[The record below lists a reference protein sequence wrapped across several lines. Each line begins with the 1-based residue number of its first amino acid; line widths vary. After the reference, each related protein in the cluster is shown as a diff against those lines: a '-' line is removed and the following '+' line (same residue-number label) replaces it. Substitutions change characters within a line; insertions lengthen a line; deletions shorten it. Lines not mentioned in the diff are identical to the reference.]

1 MRIGVSDGD
10 GDGEGMG
17 GGSDE
22 GEVKRVGV
30 EDENGFNREEEK
42 SSLIPS
48 SVVDKKGVVKEYE
61 VALKHLDFGFFHI
74 LLLVINGVALSSD
87 AVEILSISFIFPL
100 LSRKD
105 GWGLGSAE
113 EALLG
118 STIFLGMLFGNF
130 VWGSLA
136 DMIGRRTSIVIALPM
151 SAVFGFF
158 SAFLP
163 WFWMFVLFRFLSGFG

>member
-1 MRIGVSDGD
+1 M
-10 GDGEGMG
+10 
-17 GGSDE
+17 
-22 GEVKRVGV
+22 

-42 SSLIPS
+42 SSLKPS
-48 SVVDKKGVVKEYE
+48 SLGDKKGVVKEYE
-61 VALKHLDFGFFHI
+61 MALKHLGFGFFHI
-74 LLLVINGVALSSD
+74 VLLVINGVALSSD
-87 AVEILSISFIFPL
+87 AVEILSISFIFHV

-105 GWGLGSAE
+105 GWGLGGAE
-113 EALLG
+113 EALLV
-118 STIFLGMLFGNF
+118 STIFLGMLFGSF

-136 DMIGRRTSIVIALPM
+136 DMIGRRTSIVIALLM

>member
-1 MRIGVSDGD
+1 MRSGVSDGD
-10 GDGEGMG
+10 GDGEVMG

-61 VALKHLDFGFFHI
+61 VALKHLGFGFFHI

-87 AVEILSISFIFPL
+87 AVEILSISFIFPV

-118 STIFLGMLFGNF
+118 STIFLGMLFGSF

-136 DMIGRRTSIVIALPM
+136 DMIGRRTSIVIALLV